1 MDLASSKSKCSTDF
15 THILNSWI
23 NTGNIQSANQ
33 LKSMVYHHLKGI
45 VKKQIAERH
54 KKDEQLAITEQLPN
68 TTSLL
73 HEVLIQLTPPQE
85 NMNSREEYYLSLALF
100 VRWMLLDELK
110 AKQAQKRNHQKGSI
124 SILLNLNDNSDPYFR
139 FDDAFSQLKSLA
151 PRSYNIA
158 LLHYYL
164 GFKVSEMTEIV
175 SLKSAMIY
183 NELATAKAYI
193 RSQYS
198 LN

>member
-1 MDLASSKSKCSTDF
+1 MEEQQNNNF
-15 THILNSWI
+15 TTILNAWSVNGDI
-23 NTGNIQSANQ
+23 NDANK
-33 LKSMVYHHLKGI
+33 LKSMVYYHLKGI
-45 VKKQIAERH
+45 VKKQIAD
-54 KKDEQLAITEQLPN
+54 KASTDDSLAIAEQLLN
-68 TTSLL
+68 TTSFL
-73 HEVLIQLTPPQE
+73 HEVLIQLIPPQSI
-85 NMNSREEYYLSLALF
+85 MNNREEYYLSLALF

-110 AKQAQKRNHQKGSI
+110 AKQAKKRSYEKESI
-124 SILLNLNDNSDPYFR
+124 TQLLNLDDSSDPYFH
-139 FDDAFSQLKSLA
+139 FDDAFLQLKKLA

-164 GFKVSEMTEIV
+164 GFKVTEMTDIV

-198 LN
+198 HQ